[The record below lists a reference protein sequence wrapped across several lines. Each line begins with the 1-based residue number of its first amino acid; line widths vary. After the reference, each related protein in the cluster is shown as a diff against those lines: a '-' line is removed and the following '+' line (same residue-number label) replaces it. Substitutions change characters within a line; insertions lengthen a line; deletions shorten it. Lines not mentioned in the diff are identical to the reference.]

1 MIYSKTTPIKH
12 DKFKSDMYHTNMKC
26 RLFILFTVLGFSL
39 QSLYSQILP
48 YSENLV
54 VEADSKKTLD
64 NNQTAVVLRTDRRK
78 AAVHLNGTY
87 KGITPLAVTNLAPGY
102 YFLRIE
108 KNGFET
114 IEKYIKV
121 EAGISSSFYFTLEE
135 PTETEL

>member
-12 DKFKSDMYHTNMKC
+12 DKSNSDMYHTNMKY
-26 RLFILFTVLGFSL
+26 RLFILFAFLGFSL

-54 VEADSKKTLD
+54 IEADSKKTLD

-135 PTETEL
+135 LPEDL

>member
-1 MIYSKTTPIKH
+1 MIYSKTTLIKH

-26 RLFILFTVLGFSL
+26 RLFILFIVLGFSL

-54 VEADSKKTLD
+54 IEADSKKTLD

-102 YFLRIE
+102 YFLKIE

-135 PTETEL
+135 LSDEE

>member
-1 MIYSKTTPIKH
+1 
-12 DKFKSDMYHTNMKC
+12 MYHNNMKH
-26 RLFILFTVLGFSL
+26 RLLILFAVLGFSL
-39 QSLYSQILP
+39 QTLYSQVLP
-48 YSENLV
+48 YSENLL
-54 VEADSKKTLD
+54 VEADSKTQID

-102 YFLRIE
+102 YFLKIE

-135 PTETEL
+135 LPEDL